1 MWYDMIWYVCL
12 LKGRSPAKE
21 RKRNCCCT
29 SRRHLTPKHGGR
41 HRAVVTCILWN
52 VFHDLHFLCSAA
64 TLLGSGTIQAAP
76 ECSINVFPWAS
87 SQLTKNW
94 RKYIYYF
101 LCLFEFSVP
110 VWLGLRNANTKK
122 KLKTVKLEQIKWIQV
137 WKTAGKMTLYSQWI
151 ILKGKCSRWLHKDYS
166 KDWTSIRTEPTR
178 GWGAGGVKRRNTGE
192 RNEWKNTRNS
202 GRSW

>member
-1 MWYDMIWYVCL
+1 MHFRLGKFPVKSDQQLRKKEKL
-12 LKGRSPAKE
+12 LLHESPSFDTETWRTKV
-21 RKRNCCCT
+21 NT
-29 SRRHLTPKHGGR
+29 GPM
-41 HRAVVTCILWN
+41 VTCILWN
-52 VFHDLHFLCSAA
+52 VFHGLHFLCSAA

-94 RKYIYYF
+94 LKYSYYF
-101 LCLFEFSVP
+101 LCLLEFSVP

-137 WKTAGKMTLYSQWI
+137 WKTAGKMKLNSQWI

-202 GRSW
+202 GKSW